1 MYGEWTMRRPWAA
14 NGQSPATPETALP
27 GRRVDLTIL
36 SLLAVSFMIFQI
48 AVLRELRFQLSTIF
62 TLTPFL
68 FSSVVVFI
76 GLGSLAAGRIR
87 SGSQRILRWSA
98 VILPALLLPLF
109 AVMILVAQGTIDH
122 TSEGFAYGTRR
133 PGAGDAYI
141 RSVVQGSIAVAVL
154 GYGPVFFLQ
163 GLIFALYFREGRQ
176 EGILSNVYGVDLI
189 ASGFGALVG
198 GALNF
203 VMAPTRMVMVASTLL
218 LINVLVM
225 AGHVQARRELVAG
238 ATLVTVGL
246 FVAELTTG
254 TLDLIEGP
262 SGSASPW
269 RTRSGAD
276 TAGSTSWTA
285 LTRPMSTPTA

>member
-14 NGQSPATPETALP
+14 DGQSPETPETALP
-27 GRRVDLTIL
+27 GRRVYLTIL

-48 AVLRELRFQLSTIF
+48 AVLRELRFQLEHD
-62 TLTPFL
+62 LHAHAVPVQQRGDL
-68 FSSVVVFI
+68 RL

-176 EGILSNVYGVDLI
+176 KATSSNVYGVNLI

-225 AGHVQARRELVAG
+225 ARHVQARRELVAG

-254 TLDLIEGP
+254 HPRSHRRAPVAPRARGVLAVEPIPPDRRRGP
-262 SGSASPW
+262 P
-269 RTRSGAD
+269 
-276 TAGSTSWTA
+276 
-285 LTRPMSTPTA
+285 